1 MVHFLLKNTKAD
13 IYIVTAVHELNHDCV
28 TLCYLWLSLQN
39 IECERY
45 WVWLLVFSHFL
56 FFIFCGFWPWVA
68 FSSLL
73 VTQVLLEILPSCRI
87 RVSEWAFH
95 SLSFLLDFLEEFE
108 DFGQLI
114 LFLKRIGPYLEMHHS
129 KAFLEEFWYCLSKFL
144 RKRLIDN
151 WASINTFLDKIKAV
165 SICQKN

>member
-1 MVHFLLKNTKAD
+1 MSLTMIVSL
-13 IYIVTAVHELNHDCV
+13 YVIVTESAEHRKWKILGVA
-28 TLCYLWLSLQN
+28 
-39 IECERY
+39 
-45 WVWLLVFSHFL
+45 FSPFLIFL

-73 VTQVLLEILPSCRI
+73 ITQVLLEILPSFRI

-95 SLSFLLDFLEEFE
+95 SLSFLFDFLEEFE

-114 LFLKRIGPYLEMHHS
+114 FFLKRIGPYLEMHHS